1 MDGTTVWVTF
11 YGYQSP
17 EYDTI
22 EPSAWITE
30 NISKPTA
37 EYNTDNSLAP
47 NPNPLSAARLKRSGN
62 PGYKTAAS
70 RTYYKNGVAVKTETL
85 PSSYYPAFADVYVI
99 PPKGGSVPDP
109 EPTPE
114 PEPTPPPSS
123 SEQPPSSSEAPP
135 VSSDTQT
142 SSSEANNSEG
152 NSSYSSN

>member
-1 MDGTTVWVTF
+1 M
-11 YGYQSP
+11 
-17 EYDTI
+17 
-22 EPSAWITE
+22 
-30 NISKPTA
+30 
-37 EYNTDNSLAP
+37 
-47 NPNPLSAARLKRSGN
+47 
-62 PGYKTAAS
+62 
-70 RTYYKNGVAVKTETL
+70 AVKTETL

-109 EPTPE
+109 EPTPEPE

-152 NSSYSSN
+152 NSSYSSINLPKRAQFLYCTLFLVKDIDFST

>member
-22 EPSAWITE
+22 EPSAWITS
-30 NISKPTA
+30 NISKPPA
-37 EYNTDNSLAP
+37 EYNTDNGLPP
-47 NPNPLSAARLKRSGN
+47 NPNPLSVARLKRSGN

-70 RTYYKNGVAVKTETL
+70 RTYYKNGVAVKTEPL
-85 PSSYYPAFADVYVI
+85 PSSYYPAFADIYVI
-99 PPKGGSVPDP
+99 PPKGGSAPDP
-109 EPTPE
+109 EPTPEPE

-123 SEQPPSSSEAPP
+123 SEQPPSSSEVPP

-152 NSSYSSN
+152 HSSYS